1 MSSCLQRHWQEN
13 THSTSFLPR
22 LTLEQRAHSWRRAT
36 RADKKKKM
44 LKNMMQASLTYWVAP
59 RVCVCVYVCV
69 CVCTL
74 LFVWQKNPPD
84 CNCSVFSPGHTL
96 AEQWHLLCGCRKIFT
111 FFFFLSPSYCR
122 VLSEGGSTHE
132 TAVWLR
138 SNQDVEHFAFHNS
151 SSPKPTK
158 QRSQP
163 GNVTFGKIAHTE
175 EAFSSV
181 VSIWADHLIRKGW

>member
-111 FFFFLSPSYCR
+111 FFFFFLPATVEYCLREGVHMKPQSDFDQIRMSSTLHFIIQAPPS
-122 VLSEGGSTHE
+122 
-132 TAVWLR
+132 LR
-138 SNQDVEHFAFHNS
+138 SNA
-151 SSPKPTK
+151 
-158 QRSQP
+158 RSLE
-163 GNVTFGKIAHTE
+163 T
-175 EAFSSV
+175 
-181 VSIWADHLIRKGW
+181 

>member
-111 FFFFLSPSYCR
+111 FFFSFSQLLSSIVWGREYTWNRSLTSIKSGCR
-122 VLSEGGSTHE
+122 ALCIS
-132 TAVWLR
+132 
-138 SNQDVEHFAFHNS
+138 
-151 SSPKPTK
+151 
-158 QRSQP
+158 
-163 GNVTFGKIAHTE
+163 
-175 EAFSSV
+175 
-181 VSIWADHLIRKGW
+181 